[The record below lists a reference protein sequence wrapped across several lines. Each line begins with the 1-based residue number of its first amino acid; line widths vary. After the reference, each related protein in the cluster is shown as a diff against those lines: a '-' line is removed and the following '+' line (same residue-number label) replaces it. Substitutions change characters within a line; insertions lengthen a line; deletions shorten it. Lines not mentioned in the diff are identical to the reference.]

1 MPPSN
6 YISILLSVD
15 GCIFEQNLSTPLGVA
30 NASHDV
36 KITQDMGY
44 SMDKTFAK
52 GEYLFATLTFRV
64 SENFYSED
72 INFSVNTAECSVAR
86 AETYSNE
93 FDTAYGEGAKIHV
106 NMLGDASGDGIINS
120 NDTMAL
126 SQWFATAD
134 EDSYDTI
141 YDMNKDGFI
150 DGDDFALLR
159 GAVVRDNSYL
169 YI

>member
-1 MPPSN
+1 MGRHALLPPSN
-6 YISILLSVD
+6 YISTLLSVD

-52 GEYLFATLTFRV
+52 DEYLFITLTFRV

-93 FDTAYGEGAKIHV
+93 FDTAYGEGAKIRQYARRCKRRRY
-106 NMLGDASGDGIINS
+106 N
-120 NDTMAL
+120 
-126 SQWFATAD
+126 QF
-134 EDSYDTI
+134 
-141 YDMNKDGFI
+141 
-150 DGDDFALLR
+150 
-159 GAVVRDNSYL
+159 
-169 YI
+169 